1 MELCRQQCGPDTV
14 PGYQR
19 RLSFRSLLRLGW
31 VVAVVLLCLLG
42 VQCKRR
48 SVCLSCPSRWQRHF
62 GLDWIGCLRCV
73 RTSDP
78 TPTNR
83 DRHSHPSASPAGQPD
98 LLALTDTVSAAST
111 SYHFGTNERYTRQ
124 RGFGGARLIDA
135 SVAAPS
141 VANISRSRNKER
153 RDVWPPRHFRQPRS
167 SPCCLLPGHA
177 KNGSGNRSYQE
188 SRRRRLGSG
197 SGSGVARWMQLEWM
211 RCDAMRCDACTA
223 GCAGYGCV
231 ITDQSVCGH
240 VKREE
245 FSERGGAVKLKAW
258 MRRQAR
264 SATQVF
270 V

>member
-1 MELCRQQCGPDTV
+1 M
-14 PGYQR
+14 
-19 RLSFRSLLRLGW
+19 RSCCF
-31 VVAVVLLCLLG
+31 ACLLG

-153 RDVWPPRHFRQPRS
+153 RDVWPS
-167 SPCCLLPGHA
+167 SSSGSPESPTPIEPLLPFAWPRKKKKPAAATAATKKAEDDGWVQVQVLQGGWNW
-177 KNGSGNRSYQE
+177 NG
-188 SRRRRLGSG
+188 
-197 SGSGVARWMQLEWM
+197 
-211 RCDAMRCDACTA
+211 CDAMATPCLPACTA
-223 GCAGYGCV
+223 GWAGYGCV

-240 VKREE
+240 VQREQVSE
-245 FSERGGAVKLKAW
+245 KGWSSKAQGMDARGKQGVQPKFSL
-258 MRRQAR
+258 
-264 SATQVF
+264 S
-270 V
+270 

>member
-1 MELCRQQCGPDTV
+1 MELWRQQCGRAASTSPSGPDTV

-153 RDVWPPRHFRQPRS
+153 RDVWPS
-167 SPCCLLPGHA
+167 SSSGSPDRALVAFCLA
-177 KNGSGNRSYQE
+177 TQKNGCGNRSYQG

-197 SGSGVARWMQLEWM
+197 SGVARWMELEWM
-211 RCDAMRCDACTA
+211 RWPRPACLPSWL
-223 GCAGYGCV
+223 G
-231 ITDQSVCGH
+231 
-240 VKREE
+240 
-245 FSERGGAVKLKAW
+245 
-258 MRRQAR
+258 
-264 SATQVF
+264 
-270 V
+270 